1 MPRGKGPSGGEAEIG
16 ELLRQL
22 PRVDESLEAA
32 EGAGL
37 VARFGREPA
46 ADAIRREID
55 AARVTLRAS
64 RGNGARVPDVA
75 EVLAGARRRLESARK
90 PRLCRV
96 VNATGVV
103 LHTGLGRAV
112 LPEAALAALASEL
125 PGYCLL
131 ETDRESGDRGEREFA
146 VRDLLRELTGAESGT
161 VVNNNAAA
169 TMIMLAAVSRGKETI
184 VSRGQLVEIG
194 GSFRIPEVMAESG
207 ARLREVGATNRTHLK
222 DYEKAI
228 GPETGLLLRVHTS
241 NYRIEGFTS
250 DVPLADLVALGRKHG
265 IPVADDLGSG
275 ALVDLA
281 PYGLKG
287 EPLVRESLATGADL
301 VSFSG
306 DKLLGGPQAG
316 VIVGRA
322 DLVAKARGHPL
333 FRAMRPG
340 KMTLVALEA
349 TLRLYRD
356 PDRLQEALPVF
367 GMLTADRKALRRR
380 ASALA
385 RRIRAAAPDASAE
398 VADDVSSP
406 GSGSLPTVEIPTSV
420 VRLALPC
427 VGADEL
433 ARRLRAGEP
442 PVFTRRKDEA
452 VLLDVRTLRPGED
465 REVAAAVAAAATTPR
480 A

>member
-1 MPRGKGPSGGEAEIG
+1 MPHEKAKAGGDAGVG

-32 EGAGL
+32 EGSGL
-37 VARFGREPA
+37 VAAFGREPA
-46 ADAIRREID
+46 ANAIRKEID
-55 AARVTLRAS
+55 AARDTLRGS
-64 RGNGARVPDVA
+64 RGNGASVPDVA
-75 EVLAGARRRLESARK
+75 AVLAGARRRLESARK

-131 ETDRESGDRGEREFA
+131 ETDRESGERGEREFA

-169 TMIMLAAVSRGKETI
+169 TMIMLAAVSRGKEAI

-228 GPETGLLLRVHTS
+228 SPETGLLLRVHTS

-250 DVPLADLVALGRKHG
+250 DVALADLVALGRKHG

-287 EPLVRESLATGADL
+287 EPLVKESLAAGADL

-316 VIVGRA
+316 IIVGRA
-322 DLVAKARGHPL
+322 DLVAKVRGHPL

-356 PDRLQEALPVF
+356 PDRLREALPVF
-367 GMLTADRKALRRR
+367 GMLTADRKGLRRR

-385 RRIRAAAPDASAE
+385 RRIRAAAAGATAE

-420 VRLALPC
+420 VRLALPG
-427 VGADEL
+427 VSADEL
-433 ARRLRAGEP
+433 ARRLRVGEP

-465 REVAAAVAAAATTPR
+465 REVAAAVAAAATRR